1 MGDNRTRR
9 FIATLRSSPRK
20 RRKLAWLVG
29 SFLVLAV
36 LTAVVLILP
45 NTAGKPKPVPEAVAP
60 QQGGTG
66 PFWIVASVLLIGFLV
81 SIAFVLIRFV
91 WRMHKDEVDDP
102 ARPGAYTFPNPRL
115 DPEQLTH
122 PSPE

>member
-1 MGDNRTRR
+1 M
-9 FIATLRSSPRK
+9 ATLRSSPRK
-20 RRKLAWLVG
+20 RRQLAWLAG
-29 SFLVLAV
+29 SFLGLAA

-45 NTAGKPKPVPEAVAP
+45 NTAGKPKPAAEAVAP
-60 QQGGTG
+60 EQGGTG

-91 WRMHKDEVDDP
+91 WRMHKDEVDEA
-102 ARPGAYTFPNPRL
+102 ARPGAYAFPNTRI